1 MSAYLI
7 GHIKIKDTAQW
18 AVYVEGVRK
27 SLVPFAAQVVF
38 RGKRAAVLTGEHAYE
53 DTVVIKFPD
62 QPTLQNWYNSESY
75 QQLIPTRDR
84 AADVVIIS
92 YDA

>member
-7 GHIKIKDTAQW
+7 GHIKVKDPAQW
-18 AVYVEGVRK
+18 AVYVEGVRN

-62 QPTLQNWYNSESY
+62 QPTLQSWYHSETY

-92 YDA
+92 FDA

>member
-1 MSAYLI
+1 
-7 GHIKIKDTAQW
+7 
-18 AVYVEGVRK
+18 
-27 SLVPFAAQVVF
+27 VF
-38 RGKRAAVLTGEHAYE
+38 RGKRAAVLIGEHAYE

>member
-27 SLVPFAAQVVF
+27 SLLPFAAQVVF

-53 DTVVIKFPD
+53 NTVVIKFPD
-62 QPTLQNWYNSESY
+62 QPTLQNWYQSETY

-92 YDA
+92 FDA

>member
-1 MSAYLI
+1 MPAYLI
-7 GHIKIKDTAQW
+7 GHIKIKDPAQW

-38 RGKRAAVLTGEHAYE
+38 RGKCAAVLAGEHAYG
-53 DTVVIKFPD
+53 DTVVIRFPD
-62 QPTLQNWYNSESY
+62 QKTLQGWYHSDTY
-75 QQLIPTRDR
+75 QRMIPARDR